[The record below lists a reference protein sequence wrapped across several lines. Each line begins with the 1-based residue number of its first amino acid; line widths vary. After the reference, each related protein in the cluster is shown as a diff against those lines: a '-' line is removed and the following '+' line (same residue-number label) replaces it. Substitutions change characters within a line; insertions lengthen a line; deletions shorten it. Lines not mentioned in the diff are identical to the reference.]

1 VEVGVNLTE
10 MKKGIDQAV
19 TSIVAELKKVA
30 IPVESKAQIKSIATI
45 SANGDEHIGELL
57 ADLL

>member
-1 VEVGVNLTE
+1 